1 MAHPL
6 SVRGR
11 PDRRLARPDGRDH
24 AARDDARRRG
34 GRGESRR
41 RALSASDRPARTSP
55 ARRARDPGH
64 RRRVR
69 GPGVRH
75 GLPQDHARPRLQRLP
90 GRPAARPAADRRPD
104 ARGEDQR
111 KRAAELPR
119 PRPLR
124 GPQAHRG
131 RPAVARIAR
140 IGQAAPHDRPEV
152 RPDGRGGR
160 ADADRPVV
168 RRDVE
173 ARALRDAVPGQVD
186 RRGRAG
192 GGRAG
197 RGEVRTGQLGEH
209 LQPVA
214 RQHPGLVH
222 LAPALVGPPD
232 PRLVRRRRPD
242 LRRPRRSRGGRTGPR
257 RRAHRHANP
266 GPGRAR
272 HLVLVRARVPLHAR
286 LARAAGRGPAGL
298 RALSPIVGSGHRLR
312 DHLLLGRADGDDDD
326 PFHRPGA
333 VPRRVHP
340 RHRPRPRR
348 RENVEVRGQRHR
360 PGGPHRRH
368 RARSPPREADH
379 RPASA
384 GNRAARPRPDQARV
398 PGGHPRLRGRCAPLH
413 DGRVR
418 HARPQRQLRLQALR
432 GLSELLQQTVERDA
446 LRPHEHRGRGLR
458 RGRVAYRRAVVRRS
472 LDREPAAADR
482 GRGREGFHRV
492 PPRQRG
498 ERDLP
503 LRVGRVLR
511 LVSGARQ
518 GPSSRPGA
526 RPRSAARAARS
537 CECSRRCCVS
547 PIR

>member
-1 MAHPL
+1 MGASRLFRRRPRAGQARVLDPAAAAERHRRAAHGSRVQPDDHGRAHPLPPDARLQHAVAARNRSRRNSDPDRGRAAAGSRGRFARSAGPREIRGAGLGVEGAVGLGDHGADAPPRCVLRLAPRVLHDGPEALARRDRDVRPASRGGVDLPRQAARQLGPGAAHRGLRPRGGKRGGGRPAVAHPL

-242 LRRPRRSRGGRTGPR
+242 LRRPRRSRGGRTG
-257 RRAHRHANP
+257 
-266 GPGRAR
+266 
-272 HLVLVRARVPLHAR
+272 
-286 LARAAGRGPAGL
+286 AAPAGT
-298 RALSPIVGSGHRLR
+298 P
-312 DHLLLGRADGDDDD
+312 
-326 PFHRPGA
+326 
-333 VPRRVHP
+333 
-340 RHRPRPRR
+340 
-348 RENVEVRGQRHR
+348 
-360 PGGPHRRH
+360 
-368 RARSPPREADH
+368 AR
-379 RPASA
+379 
-384 GNRAARPRPDQARV
+384 
-398 PGGHPRLRGRCAPLH
+398 
-413 DGRVR
+413 
-418 HARPQRQLRLQALR
+418 
-432 GLSELLQQTVERDA
+432 
-446 LRPHEHRGRGLR
+446 
-458 RGRVAYRRAVVRRS
+458 
-472 LDREPAAADR
+472 
-482 GRGREGFHRV
+482 
-492 PPRQRG
+492 
-498 ERDLP
+498 
-503 LRVGRVLR
+503 
-511 LVSGARQ
+511 
-518 GPSSRPGA
+518 
-526 RPRSAARAARS
+526 
-537 CECSRRCCVS
+537 
-547 PIR
+547 